1 MTFTISSLVRQFIII
16 SEKLYHKFRRWWGK
30 GATRGSFCPTFIYA
44 NDRVKNQRGISY
56 QHPVDKFFEKKMW
69 KIVGDSGEFT
79 IFAAK
84 FHFSHFEV
92 TKIHAVHW

>member
-1 MTFTISSLVRQFIII
+1 MPMTGLKISVVSVINTLLI
-16 SEKLYHKFRRWWGK
+16 S
-30 GATRGSFCPTFIYA
+30 
-44 NDRVKNQRGISY
+44 
-56 QHPVDKFFEKKMW
+56 FFEKKMW